1 MPCFGEWI
9 EDGNQCQPLEASEM
23 VHYYAHTD
31 ETDKKNNWQLLRT
44 HLTGVAHRAAS
55 FAAPF
60 AAEELA
66 LAAGLLHDLGKYSL
80 EFQSRLEGE
89 NIRVD
94 HSTAG
99 AQEAEKIYGRALGR
113 ILAYVVAGHHAGLQD
128 YGSPADESSLAAR
141 LNKEDIPNYGAY
153 LGEPLQWPDLRS
165 FHLSLNTIPEQE
177 GFSMAF
183 FIRMLYSCLV
193 DADFLDT
200 EKYCQP
206 QKSAA
211 RGGYPN
217 LHQMRQQ
224 LAHYLEGIIT
234 RAPETT
240 INKARSAILEQCRKK
255 ANLPPGIFT
264 LTVPTGGGK
273 TLSSL
278 TFALE
283 HALCHR
289 LKRIIYVIP
298 FTTIIEQNAQ
308 VFRTAVG
315 EEGVIEH
322 HSNFQY
328 PEEKEVGWSQTG
340 AKMRLATENWDA
352 PLVVTT
358 NVQFFESLFAN
369 RVSKCRRLHNI
380 AQSVVILDEAQMIPT
395 GYLRPSLA
403 ALVELVQNYGATIV
417 ICTATQP
424 ALENLFPVEIKPME
438 LAPEPTKL
446 YETFRR
452 VRVIPLGKLDDGEL
466 TGKIKDLRQVLCVVN
481 TRKHARE
488 LFLKIK
494 DFPGAYHLSAL
505 MCPTHRFVI
514 LREIREKLAAG
525 KPCRVIS
532 TQLIEAGVDIDF
544 PVVYRAAA
552 GLDSIAQAAGRC
564 NREGK
569 RKQGYVY
576 VFWPAEAGLPRGW
589 FSRTATLG
597 SMVLRGKQ
605 DPLSLQAVNE
615 YFNLLYDVEGEN
627 LDRKGIMDMLEERKH
642 ELAFPFRKI
651 ASQFRI
657 IESPTEA
664 LIIPWDDRCQNL
676 LERAQHTPYLGG
688 LARKFQPYVIQLY
701 PEEFTQLVRAG
712 VVASIGGVFYYLADA
727 SLYDSRL
734 GLQGHLSMVP
744 ADELL
749 II

>member
-1 MPCFGEWI
+1 
-9 EDGNQCQPLEASEM
+9 M
-23 VHYYAHTD
+23 VYYYAHTD
-31 ETDKKNNWQLLRT
+31 ETDERNNWQLLQT
-44 HLTGVAHRAAS
+44 HLEGVAHGAAS

-60 AAEELA
+60 AAEDLA

-80 EFQSRLEGE
+80 KFQRRLRGE

-99 AQEAEKIYGRALGR
+99 AQKAEKIYGRALGR

-128 YGSPADESSLAAR
+128 YGSPADEGSLAAR
-141 LNKEDIPNYGAY
+141 LNKKDIPDNRAY
-153 LGEPLQWPDLRS
+153 LKEPLQWPDLSS
-165 FHLSLNTIPEQE
+165 FCLSLNTTTEQE

-206 QKSAA
+206 QKSTG
-211 RGGYPN
+211 RGGHPS
-217 LHQMRQQ
+217 LHQMQRR
-224 LAHYLEGIIT
+224 LALYLENITT
-234 RAPETT
+234 RASETT
-240 INKARSAILEQCRKK
+240 INKARSAVLEQCREK

-283 HALCHR
+283 HALCHQ

-328 PEEKEVGWSQTG
+328 PEEKEGEWGRTG
-340 AKMRLATENWDA
+340 AKLRLATENWDA

-369 RVSKCRRLHNI
+369 RVSKCRKLHNL

-395 GYLRPSLA
+395 GYLLPSLA
-403 ALVELVQNYGATIV
+403 ALVELAQNYGATIV

-424 ALENLFPVEIKPME
+424 ALENLLPAVIKPVE
-438 LAPEPTKL
+438 LAPKPAKL
-446 YETFRR
+446 YDTFKRA
-452 VRVIPLGKLDDGEL
+452 RVILLGKLDDVGL
-466 TGKIKDLRQVLCVVN
+466 ASKIKDLWQVLCVVN

-488 LFLKIK
+488 LFLEIK
-494 DFPGAYHLSAL
+494 DFSGAYHLSAL
-505 MCPTHRFVI
+505 MCPIHRSTV
-514 LREIREKLAAG
+514 LDEIRERLAAD

-597 SMVLRGKQ
+597 SMVLRQKQ

-642 ELAFPFRKI
+642 ELAFPFREI

-664 LIIPWDDRCQNL
+664 LIIPWDDSCQNL
-676 LERAQHTPYLGG
+676 LERAKHTLYLGG
-688 LARKFQPYVIQLY
+688 FARKFQPYVVQLY

-712 VVASIGGVFYYLADA
+712 LVASIGGVFYYLTDA
-727 SLYDSRL
+727 RLYDSLL

-744 ADELL
+744 HDELL